1 MVSSFPLC
9 MFVLTVCGAAE
20 GRAWGCRGAGG
31 ESALEGGEVQALRH
45 VLLAVENEGRSEA

>member
-1 MVSSFPLC
+1 